1 VIKTVSRGA
10 AIGAL
15 TLKETLMIKGARSVG
30 ARKWPS
36 QGTIQITKSEQFSAF
51 GRRLTFVGMRF
62 WLNAPTLTNEPWEMS
77 LRCENQTLDI
87 RGYLSP
93 LSVLKVKSVLNKMK
107 HGQILEVWSNDSETK
122 VVLEQIIKNSTD
134 VLLGF
139 EKMDEYEK
147 IYIKRLMPGGP

>member
-1 VIKTVSRGA
+1 
-10 AIGAL
+10 
-15 TLKETLMIKGARSVG
+15 
-30 ARKWPS
+30 
-36 QGTIQITKSEQFSAF
+36 
-51 GRRLTFVGMRF
+51 
-62 WLNAPTLTNEPWEMS
+62 MS